1 MTSILTNNSA
11 MNALSTL
18 RNINSNLNTTQ
29 DRISTGLKVASA
41 KDNAAYFQ
49 ISSIMKGDSASL
61 NSINE
66 GLTLTKNS
74 IATARLGAENFKE
87 LATQFTERLAFAQG
101 AKGGFTEIGQE
112 LSELVKQMETT
123 IAQST
128 FNGDDMVNAA
138 GEDPTDEAEIST
150 TTGVVTAAT
159 GLAVETRN
167 VVTGITRAGTGAVEV
182 TTIEVDTV
190 DLTTLLSEFK
200 LIENGF
206 ATNASDDEH
215 GEAYLAGVLASSAGI
230 LSRAT
235 EAATSLGLSEKAIE
249 NQQSFLSSLV
259 DNINSGIG
267 SMVDANM
274 EDEATRL
281 QALQVQQQLAT
292 QALSIAN
299 QGPQNILALFR

>member
-18 RNINSNLNTTQ
+18 RNINGNLNTTQ

-66 GLTLTKNS
+66 GLTLSKNS
-74 IATARLGAENFKE
+74 LATARLGAESFKE

-138 GEDPTDEAEIST
+138 KTAPTADATIEL

-190 DLTTLLSEFK
+190 DLSTLLSEFK
-200 LIENGF
+200 LIEDGF
-206 ATNASDDEH
+206 AAAAGGAA